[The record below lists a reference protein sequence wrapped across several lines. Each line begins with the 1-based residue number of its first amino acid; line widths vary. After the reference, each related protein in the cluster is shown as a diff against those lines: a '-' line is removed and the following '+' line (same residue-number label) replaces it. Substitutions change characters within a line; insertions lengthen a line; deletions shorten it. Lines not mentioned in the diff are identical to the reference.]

1 VLAQETPCTSPQS
14 RMQHRQQGTITPSAA
29 LRIPYAGK
37 YLQTQF
43 AAPWTAHPISRFQ
56 GIFCMLPFRAQGF
69 LGVLRGVPG
78 PLASGRGRKILCV
91 PHCRPRSGKRSL
103 GALSQGCVALFC
115 HANGFFWESSCPHVG
130 AGRFESKWKLD
141 LLSTA
146 TAAAAC
152 IKAGNLLERMLL

>member
-1 VLAQETPCTSPQS
+1 MDCSPHKPFS
-14 RMQHRQQGTITPSAA
+14 GHLLYVAIPGTIS
-29 LRIPYAGK
+29 
-37 YLQTQF
+37 
-43 AAPWTAHPISRFQ
+43 
-56 GIFCMLPFRAQGF
+56 

-103 GALSQGCVALFC
+103 GVLSQGCVALFC